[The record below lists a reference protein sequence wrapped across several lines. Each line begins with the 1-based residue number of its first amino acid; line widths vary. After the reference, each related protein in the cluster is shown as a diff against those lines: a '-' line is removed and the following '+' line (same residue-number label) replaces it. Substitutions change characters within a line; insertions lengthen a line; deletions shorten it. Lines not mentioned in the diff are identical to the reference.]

1 MKLIDADKRDL
12 GTGLY
17 NESQVA
23 AINKYLDEQ
32 QEVINIGHE
41 KEKITEQ
48 LLRMADEAEQ
58 EAEAEA
64 DCSSYYEGVA
74 EGITSVI
81 ELMKVEVRNGWIPV
95 KERIPEVFDNV
106 LVCTKEGGRTIAHRC
121 PNQAH
126 GRYYDLHSSPIDNII
141 AWQPLPEPYR
151 PEEGE

>member
-32 QEVINIGHE
+32 QEAINIGHE

-64 DCSSYYEGVA
+64 DCSSYYEGMA
-74 EGITSVI
+74 EGIMNV
-81 ELMKVEVRNGWIPV
+81 VEIIKGERKEQRN
-95 KERIPEVFDNV
+95 D
-106 LVCTKEGGRTIAHRC
+106 
-121 PNQAH
+121 
-126 GRYYDLHSSPIDNII
+126 
-141 AWQPLPEPYR
+141 
-151 PEEGE
+151 GETYKK